1 MESCSG
7 LLSGGFAVIVMCR
20 EMEKGRA
27 GVEGWLW
34 YPSEKLLGL
43 LWSTCAGV
51 ECGTDLRS
59 KRKQVL

>member
-1 MESCSG
+1 M
-7 LLSGGFAVIVMCR
+7 IVMCR